1 MCCTVRSPDRRNDL
15 ALSNYHPAYAAMA
28 IVAAVAPEWYQSW
41 FPSVL
46 DKLLFFSILDRY
58 VGVAPVPFFS

>member
-1 MCCTVRSPDRRNDL
+1 
-15 ALSNYHPAYAAMA
+15 MA
-28 IVAAVAPEWYQSW
+28 IAAAVAPGWYQSW

-58 VGVAPVPFFS
+58 AGVALAPFSS